1 MPQHSAEPTHASK
14 LDVSKFYSQ
23 NKLRSRLRNC
33 FKFPRAENRALYKDI
48 LISFKISQY
57 LIYAP
62 LSIFYASLR
71 PA

>member
-1 MPQHSAEPTHASK
+1 MPQHSAEPTRASK

-33 FKFPRAENRALYKDI
+33 FKFPRAENRALYKDQYFI
-48 LISFKISQY
+48 QY